1 MYVLVPWFHFLS
13 GRQQAGTR
21 TAMLILQLLLMVLIT
36 QAEKP
41 DCTPQGHRVLPEME
55 KDGDLIIGGVFSFRT
70 GQDGYITKMTK
81 MPEIRPCKDFSFRE
95 FKFAHTMM
103 FAIDEINRDTDIIPG
118 IKLGYKI
125 YNDCG
130 STDILRAVMTLVN
143 GLDQSETGANCTK
156 PPTVQAIIGH
166 SGSTPT
172 MSFAKIV
179 GRFHIPVISHFATCA
194 CLSNR
199 KEYPSFFRTIPS
211 DYYQSRALAQLVRHF
226 GWMWV
231 GALSNKNDYGINGIT
246 TFIKAAN
253 EEGVCIEYSEA
264 FESTSL
270 YHEIIRIVNIIRTST
285 SKVIMAFMSHREIK
299 ILVDEL
305 YKQNITGLQW
315 IGSDAWITD
324 DSLADIN
331 GHTLLIGSIGFTVRN
346 AQIPGL
352 DLFLQEVNPSQ
363 FPSSIFLKD
372 FWEHV
377 FDCSLNPSEIRKTCN
392 GSENLRDVQN
402 SFTDLTNLRFSNN
415 IYKAVYAVAH
425 AINNLLS
432 CDQNK
437 SLNSNSSCLKL
448 VEIKP
453 WQVLNS
459 LQSIN
464 FTTAGRENV
473 FFDNNGDS
481 PARYELIN
489 LQSVNKGKMKVETI
503 GYYDA
508 SLPKGQRFSM
518 NNVQVVWREGRH
530 LVPVSKCS
538 ESCPPGTRKAVQKGK
553 PVCCYDC
560 ILCPPGEINSIN
572 CLKCPIAQWSNIRGD
587 ACIPKEIEFFSYDE
601 IMGILLALFS
611 LVGVFF
617 TIVIMLI
624 FYIYRNTPIVRA
636 NNSELSFLLLFSLT
650 LCFLCSLTFIGRPT
664 EWSCMLRHTAFGI
677 TFVLCISCVLGK
689 TIVVLMAFRAT
700 LPGSNVMKWFGPLQQ
715 KLCVLNFALIQ
726 VLICAFWLILSPP
739 FPYMNM
745 DHYQEKII
753 LECNLGSAIGF
764 WTVLGYIG
772 LLSVLCFVLA
782 FLARKLPDN
791 FNEAKFITFSM
802 LIFCAVWITFIPAYV
817 SSPGKLIVAVEIFA
831 ILVSSFGLLF
841 CIFLPKCYVILLR
854 PEMNTKKH
862 VMTKMSNDIH

>member
-1 MYVLVPWFHFLS
+1 
-13 GRQQAGTR
+13 
-21 TAMLILQLLLMVLIT
+21 MLMLLLLLMVLKT

-70 GQDGYITKMTK
+70 GQNGYTDSFTKL
-81 MPEIRPCKDFSFRE
+81 PEIRPCKDFSFRE
-95 FKFAHTMM
+95 FKFAHTLM
-103 FAIDEINRDTDIIPG
+103 FAIDEINRRTDILPG

-130 STDILRAVMTLVN
+130 STDILRAVMALVN
-143 GLDQSETGANCTK
+143 GLDRSETGANCTK
-156 PPTVQAIIGH
+156 PRTVQAIIGH

-264 FESTSL
+264 FESTGP
-270 YHEIIRIVNIIRTST
+270 YQEIIRIVNVIRTST

-299 ILVDEL
+299 ILVDEI
-305 YKQNITGLQW
+305 YRQNITGLQW

-324 DSLADIN
+324 DSLADIS

-352 DLFLQEVNPSQ
+352 DLFLHEVNPSQ
-363 FPSSIFLKD
+363 FPNSIFLKD
-372 FWEHV
+372 FWEYV
-377 FDCSLNPSEIRKTCN
+377 FDCSLNPSEKRNTCN

-402 SFTDLTNLRFSNN
+402 SFTDLTDLRFSNN

-432 CDQNK
+432 CEQNK
-437 SLNSNSSCLKL
+437 SFNSNSTCLKL
-448 VEIKP
+448 VEIKA

-464 FTTAGRENV
+464 FTTPGGENV

-489 LQSVNKGKMKVETI
+489 LQSVNRGKMKVETI

-508 SLPKGQRFSM
+508 SLPKGQHFSM

-530 LVPVSKCS
+530 LVPVSVCS

-560 ILCPPGEINSIN
+560 IPCPPGEISNSTDSIN
-572 CLKCPIAQWSNIRGD
+572 CLKCPVAQWSNTRGD

-617 TIVIMLI
+617 TLLIMLI
-624 FYIYRNTPIVRA
+624 FYMYRNTPIVRA

-650 LCFLCSLTFIGRPT
+650 LCFLCSLTFIGQPT

-689 TIVVLMAFRAT
+689 TIVVLMAFKAT
-700 LPGSNVMKWFGPLQQ
+700 LPGSNVMKWFGPVQQ
-715 KLCVLNFALIQ
+715 RLCVLTFALIQ
-726 VLICAFWLILSPP
+726 VLICAIWLILSPP
-739 FPYMNM
+739 FPFMNM
-745 DHYQEKII
+745 VLYQEKII
-753 LECNLGSAIGF
+753 LECSLGSAIGF

-772 LLSVLCFVLA
+772 LLAVLCFVLA

-817 SSPGKLIVAVEIFA
+817 SSPGKFIVAVEIFA
-831 ILVSSFGLLF
+831 ILGSSFGLLF

-862 VMTKMSNDIH
+862 VTAKLSNDSH